1 MPVPIPVAVWLFGS
15 RLLGLIG
22 IARRKYAGIA
32 TARRSPPKA
41 KAIQSR
47 SALRRKTTGSE
58 FTPRFFSYLDPAER
72 WSQPVVARA
81 YRRGPVILTGRVC
94 VFPGSRVK
102 L

>member
-47 SALRRKTTGSE
+47 LALRRKTTGSE
-58 FTPRFFSYLDPAER
+58 FTPRFFHTWIPWNDGRNPSSPALIAAAL
-72 WSQPVVARA
+72 SFLPVVFAYFPARA
-81 YRRGPVILTGRVC
+81 
-94 VFPGSRVK
+94 
-102 L
+102 